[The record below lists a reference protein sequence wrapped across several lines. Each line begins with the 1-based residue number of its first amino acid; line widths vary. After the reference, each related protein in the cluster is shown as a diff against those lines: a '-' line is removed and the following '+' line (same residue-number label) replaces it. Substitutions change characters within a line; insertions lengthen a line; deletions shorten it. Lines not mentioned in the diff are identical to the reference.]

1 MRVAEEMG
9 KLNALG
15 FANAVNLFDPS
26 LMTIGGGVALNNR
39 QLVLR
44 PITELVPQYS
54 INRMPEIMITP
65 LGDDAGLLGALSLA
79 FRD

>member
-9 KLNALG
+9 KLNVLG

-26 LMTIGGGVALNNR
+26 LITIGGGVALNNGE
-39 QLVLR
+39 LVLK
-44 PITELVPQYS
+44 PIRELVPQYS
-54 INRMPEIMITP
+54 INRMPAIMITP

-79 FRD
+79 FHD